1 MDLMM
6 DKFEFAG
13 FEPDRDLKRAISR
26 TLEMILGS
34 APSDAEPV
42 ACLTRTREGFS
53 AVLRLTSQQGLFLA
67 EAVGLDPAETIAR
80 LKDRIFEQ
88 ITSWRSL
95 RRAAQ

>member
-13 FEPDRDLKRAISR
+13 FEPDRDLKRTISR
-26 TLEMILGS
+26 TLDIILGS

-42 ACLTRTREGFS
+42 ARLSRTREGFS
-53 AVLRLTSQQGLFLA
+53 GVLRLCSQQGTFLA
-67 EAVGLDPAETIAR
+67 EAVGRDPAETLAR

-88 ITSWRSL
+88 ITRWRTIRS
-95 RRAAQ
+95 A